1 MLLERAKNKY
11 SEQFA
16 RNVMTED
23 EKKELYDFDYSSITA
38 LRDIKRV
45 FNNRLMDYFTKKGIL

>member
-1 MLLERAKNKY
+1 
-11 SEQFA
+11 
-16 RNVMTED
+16 MTED